1 MARLRTHLAALG
13 VGMSLAFS
21 GGPASALERLVL
33 RLPFLETEVTI
44 NFADGQSAEQLIQ
57 ASPDLQ
63 DLELASGGKLL
74 PLLRQVFLT
83 ALPLETKA
91 LLAGSTG
98 QPLLEQ
104 ALNAAT
110 QVVALEGVEP
120 DVSGRMLTEALI
132 RAERR
137 EQPNILGFLR
147 ELPGEQASIDISRLA
162 EVANRLK
169 NNLEEGV
176 ALARSVE
183 AASVTAALRVPLDSS
198 WSREVVQVPVPHRPQ
213 PLRVLTLQPAASANG
228 RLVVISHGLW
238 DDPES
243 FEGWGEV
250 LAAHGYTVLMPDHP
264 GSDFN
269 QQKAM
274 LAGDAPP
281 PGPEELRLRPLDVSA
296 LLDAISEGRFL
307 ASAKLNTDAVA
318 VVGHSWGGTT
328 TLQLAGGVPKEQILK
343 SHCNDLKHSERN
355 ISWVLQCSWL
365 SGVNQAA
372 VADSRVKAV
381 VAVSPPLRL
390 LFDRSRLGSLPA
402 KLLLISG
409 TRDWVVPSGPEAIIP
424 MRESQAVRL
433 GHRLVLV
440 QGADHFSLRSSR
452 GEPGLARVGPVILG
466 WINEQLELDAA
477 VTFSAGGWG
486 DEQGSLVDVSDRL

>member
-13 VGMSLAFS
+13 VGMAVVLS
-21 GGPASALERLVL
+21 GVPASALERLVL

-63 DLELASGGKLL
+63 DLELASGGELL

-91 LLAGSTG
+91 LLARSTG

-110 QVVALEGVEP
+110 QVVDLEGVQA

-169 NNLEEGV
+169 NNLEEGF

-183 AASVTAALRVPLDSS
+183 AASVTAALWVPVGSS

-213 PLRVLTLQPAASANG
+213 PLRVLTLQPAESANG

-264 GSDFN
+264 GSDLN

-296 LLDAISEGRFL
+296 LLDAVSGGRFM
-307 ASAKLNTDAVA
+307 ASANLNTDAVA

-343 SHCNDLKHSERN
+343 SHCNDLEHSERN

-390 LFDRSRLGSLPA
+390 LFDGSHLGSLPA

-424 MRESQAVRL
+424 MRESKAVRL

-440 QGADHFSLRSSR
+440 RGADHFSLRSIR
-452 GEPGLARVGPVILG
+452 GEPGLSRVGPVILG
-466 WINEQLELDAA
+466 WINEQLDVDAA
-477 VTFSAGGWG
+477 VTFSAGDWG
-486 DEQGSLVDVSDRL
+486 DEQGSLVDVSDHL